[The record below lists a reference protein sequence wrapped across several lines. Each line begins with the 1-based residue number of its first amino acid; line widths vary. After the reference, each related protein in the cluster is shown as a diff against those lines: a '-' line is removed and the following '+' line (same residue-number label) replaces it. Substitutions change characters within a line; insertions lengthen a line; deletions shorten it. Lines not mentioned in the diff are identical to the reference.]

1 MPDKIQLGTSSNSSN
16 KRQGEECDEIRRGE
30 SRDDTRSS
38 RKQKRLGK
46 TTFRSEAC
54 KERQM

>member
-1 MPDKIQLGTSSNSSN
+1 MPDKIQLGTSSNY

-54 KERQM
+54 KEKQV

>member
-1 MPDKIQLGTSSNSSN
+1 MPDKIQLGTFSNY

-30 SRDDTRSS
+30 SRDDTSSS

>member
-1 MPDKIQLGTSSNSSN
+1 MPDKMQLGTSSKY
-16 KRQGEECDEIRRGE
+16 KRQGEKCNAIRRGE
-30 SRDDTRSS
+30 SRDDVRNR

-54 KERQM
+54 KEKQV